1 MTAVTSRNGLRHAG
15 RRVPRPVVPQVVTKY
30 DRQCQV
36 GPHLIGPSAAGLTP
50 DIPAEGPAFEV
61 ENG

>member
-1 MTAVTSRNGLRHAG
+1 M
-15 RRVPRPVVPQVVTKY
+15 KY
-30 DRQCQV
+30 DRLSQA

-50 DIPAEGPAFEV
+50 DIPAEGPAFEA